1 MVSVGTRDIGI
12 KELRNRTS
20 EVIDAV
26 NDGET
31 VFLTRR
37 GVRVAEIRPVGGAAD
52 ARRRR
57 LIERLRTGESIAD
70 PIDAD
75 PDIDSFRATHWDR

>member
-1 MVSVGTRDIGI
+1 MATRDIGI
-12 KELRNRTS
+12 KELRNHTS

-26 NDGET
+26 NAGET

-37 GVRVAEIRPVGGAAD
+37 GIRVAEIRPVGDDAD

-57 LIERLRTGESIAD
+57 LIERLRAGEPIAEPMD
-70 PIDAD
+70 IDE
-75 PDIDSFRATHWDR
+75 DIDSFRGRQWDR

>member
-1 MVSVGTRDIGI
+1 MGTRDIGI
-12 KELRNRTS
+12 KELRNHTS

-26 NDGET
+26 RDGET

-37 GVRVAEIRPVGGAAD
+37 GVRVAEIRPIGEDAD

-57 LIERLRTGESIAD
+57 LLDRLRSGEPVAE
-70 PIDAD
+70 PMEIDD
-75 PDIDSFRATHWDR
+75 DTDNFRASHWNR

>member
-1 MVSVGTRDIGI
+1 MGTRDIGI
-12 KELRNRTS
+12 KELRNHTS

-26 NDGET
+26 SEGEI

-37 GVRVAEIRPVGGAAD
+37 GIRVAEIRPVGGEAA

-57 LIERLRTGESIAD
+57 VLEALRSGEPVAD
-70 PIDAD
+70 PIVD
-75 PDIDSFRATHWDR
+75 PDEDIDSFRERQWSR